1 MHIIAGSSNPGLAS
15 SIASCLECQLVDAE
29 LTTFANGERR
39 VWIKDDLQGKNVAL
53 VQSFSH
59 PTDQN
64 IIESLLLIDALERM
78 GVRHVN
84 LVMPW
89 MGYSMQDKVFRH
101 GEPIAAKVVANLV
114 SNAYTKRVFVLDLH
128 NSSTPGFFS
137 VPTMQLSA
145 MEMFADHAR
154 QTFELDKAVV
164 ASPDFGGLKR
174 ARMFANLLDLEL
186 VNIDKHR
193 NLKTGK
199 VTAVG
204 LHGEVEG
211 KNVLVFDD
219 VIISGS
225 TVMESAQLL
234 KNEGASQV
242 QFFSSHGLFIN
253 QALQRFA
260 DSAVDRVITTNS
272 VAQPDRPELLT
283 VLDLGPL
290 FTEALQKWVK

>member
-1 MHIIAGSSNPGLAS
+1 
-15 SIASCLECQLVDAE
+15 
-29 LTTFANGERR
+29 